1 MTPEA
6 RIKQRINHYLDVITR
21 VNLRTG
27 AGAARIG
34 ERYLTIGAPGT
45 SDQTCCLCGRFVAVE
60 VKAPGEQLRPNQR
73 AYREN
78 VLAEGGIHIVADSVD
93 ALRAALGH
101 HFGAAQLNVWDAAL
115 TAEKERQRQL
125 RLRPENRK
133 AQL

>member
-45 SDQTCCLCGRFVAVE
+45 SDQCGRFVAVE
-60 VKAPGEQLRPNQR
+60 VKAPGEQRHSYCR
-73 AYREN
+73 R
-78 VLAEGGIHIVADSVD
+78 
-93 ALRAALGH
+93 
-101 HFGAAQLNVWDAAL
+101 
-115 TAEKERQRQL
+115 
-125 RLRPENRK
+125 
-133 AQL
+133 

>member
-34 ERYLTIGAPGT
+34 ERYLTIGAAGT

-101 HFGAAQLNVWDAAL
+101 HFGAAQLAVWDAAL
-115 TAEKERQRQL
+115 VAEKERQRQL